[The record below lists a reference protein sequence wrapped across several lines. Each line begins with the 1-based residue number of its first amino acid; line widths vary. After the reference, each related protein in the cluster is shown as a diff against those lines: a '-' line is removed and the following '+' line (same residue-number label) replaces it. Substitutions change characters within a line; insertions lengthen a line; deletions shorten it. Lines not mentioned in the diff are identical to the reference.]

1 MNKTGKYIPVL
12 VELNSYKMREK
23 VETENKYTE
32 CEVSAMEEDKAW
44 KKVVREC
51 RWVGRGTSPRG

>member
-1 MNKTGKYIPVL
+1 MNKTGKDIPVL

-32 CEVSAMEEDKAW
+32 CEVSAMEKNKAW

-51 RWVGRGTSPRG
+51 EWVGRGIQF